1 MPLTVLAADLA
12 GKQPAVLDEGPV
24 AQALVT
30 AMTVPGLYPPV
41 RRGDQRLVDA
51 VVLTPVPTSALTGV
65 DVTIA
70 VNLFGSVTSPAWPG
84 ATAGHDAGQSDRDPV
99 VESLELASHA
109 AAAAQTA
116 EADVQVT
123 PDLGRGNWRD
133 FGLAEQYL
141 EAGEEAMEA
150 ALPAL
155 RALARPVVTDARRSP
170 VRAGLRQVGAGLAP
184 VGDRLLREVA
194 GQRRVVERRVVV
206 SARLTATDDGD
217 GGCDEERE
225 GAELVLGHGG
235 TSWMVGRRP
244 TRDGCRRYLV
254 RLVAGTC
261 GEDDTRERQEV
272 PGECC

>member
-41 RRGDQRLVDA
+41 RRGAQRLVDA

-84 ATAGHDAGQSDRDPV
+84 ATAGHDVGQSDRDPV

-133 FGLAEQYL
+133 FGQVEQYL

-155 RALARPVVTDARRSP
+155 RALARPSR
-170 VRAGLRQVGAGLAP
+170 
-184 VGDRLLREVA
+184 
-194 GQRRVVERRVVV
+194 
-206 SARLTATDDGD
+206 
-217 GGCDEERE
+217 
-225 GAELVLGHGG
+225 
-235 TSWMVGRRP
+235 
-244 TRDGCRRYLV
+244 
-254 RLVAGTC
+254 
-261 GEDDTRERQEV
+261 
-272 PGECC
+272 